1 MHERGEDGVAGEG
14 YGWFVQDFWILFI
27 DWKSIEQ
34 IKSTF
39 MKRIR
44 QSFAVPFTYDV
55 HFTSHV
61 FHSENSLFVD
71 LIRDAANEG
80 QIAKCLFVIDQ
91 GVVDTHPRLIE
102 EIGTYS
108 SHFSEI
114 INKVA
119 EPLIVTGGEEVKNE
133 PEWIEKIVEAV
144 NVYGIDRHSYIIGIG
159 GGAVLDMVGYAAS
172 VAHRGVRHI
181 RIPTTV
187 LSQND
192 SGVGVK
198 NGINYF
204 GKKNFLGNFA
214 PPFAVINDKE
224 FLLTLDDRD
233 WRSGISEALKV
244 ALIKDLKFF
253 EELEADA
260 PALARRE
267 MAPMESLIYRCAEMH
282 MDHIAKGDPFEM
294 GSSRPLDFGHW
305 SAHKLEQLSD
315 YRLRHGEAVAI
326 GICLDVLYSSILGWI
341 SEEEALRVLG
351 VFETLGFDLYVPE
364 LTQHLDDPSHP
375 QSLLAGLNE
384 FREHLGGRLT
394 IMLLKDLG
402 KGVEVHEMDA
412 KKVAQAVG
420 LLLNYAQKALI

>member
-1 MHERGEDGVAGEG
+1 
-14 YGWFVQDFWILFI
+14 
-27 DWKSIEQ
+27 
-34 IKSTF
+34 

-55 HFTSHV
+55 HFTSHI
-61 FHSENSLFVD
+61 FDSENTLFVD
-71 LIRDAANEG
+71 LIREAAHE
-80 QIAKCLFVIDQ
+80 QQMAKCFFVIDK
-91 GVVDTHPRLIE
+91 GVEEAHPQLIG
-102 EIGTYS
+102 EIGTYCS
-108 SHFSEI
+108 MHSEI
-114 INKVA
+114 LISVA
-119 EPLIVTGGEEVKNE
+119 EPLVVTGGEEVKNE
-133 PEWIEKIVEAV
+133 PEWVDKIIEAV
-144 NVYGIDRHSYIIGIG
+144 NVFGIDRHSYIIGIG

-198 NGINYF
+198 NGVNYC
-204 GKKNFLGNFA
+204 GKKNFVGNFA

-253 EELEADA
+253 EEIEADA

-282 MDHIAKGDPFEM
+282 MDHIATGDPFEM

-305 SAHKLEQLSD
+305 SAHKLEQLTD
-315 YRLRHGEAVAI
+315 YRIRHGEAVAI
-326 GICLDVLYSSILGWI
+326 GISLDVLYSSLLGWI
-341 SEEEALRVLG
+341 SQEEALRVLR

-364 LTQHLDDPSHP
+364 LTQYLDDPSHP
-375 QSLLAGLNE
+375 QSILSGLNE

-412 KKVAQAVG
+412 TKVAQAVS
-420 LLLNYAQKALI
+420 LLLNYTQKALI